1 MAEDQGVNG
10 DRWNDQFTKLLKTL
24 NWIPLGDA
32 NMDLINEK
40 DQKHGVDRLFL
51 FKESH
56 KTTRTEGSLIEA
68 KNYKTTSYNSN
79 MVDEWINTLDA
90 KLINLKNSDELM
102 KQFEILDQVPLR
114 TGIIAVWFSD
124 FEKYSEFR
132 PKFVESM
139 KKVKLNQKRG
149 NPNRIYVLEN
159 EAILR
164 LASLTMAI
172 ENINNSKNTKTEFQF
187 FYPIVDTHPAT
198 RSNVLNPNYMT
209 AKFILGDYYDT
220 DNIEQRVVFYF
231 GDIDLSSFKR
241 LQQALANFGFLD
253 VSKPLTIFT
262 YQRDASEFRKISPD
276 IPPLF
281 GIQKVSLKTM
291 HTMVDLPPFLID

>member
-24 NWIPLGDA
+24 NWNTLGDA
-32 NMDLINEK
+32 NMDLVNEK
-40 DQKHGVDRLFL
+40 DEKHGVDRLFL
-51 FKESH
+51 FEESL
-56 KTTRTEGSLIEA
+56 KSTRTEASLIEA

-79 MVDEWINTLDA
+79 MVGEWINTLDA

-114 TGIIAVWFSD
+114 IGIIAVWFSD
-124 FEKYSEFR
+124 YDKYSEFR

-139 KKVKLNQKRG
+139 KKVKLNQRKG
-149 NPNRIYVLEN
+149 NPNKIYVLEN

-164 LASLTMAI
+164 LASLAMAI
-172 ENINNSKNTKTEFQF
+172 EGINNSKSTKTEFQF
-187 FYPIVDTHPAT
+187 FYPIIDTNPAT

-209 AKFILGDYYDT
+209 AKFILGDFYDT
-220 DNIEQRVVFYF
+220 DNIEHRVVFYF
-231 GDIDLSSFKR
+231 GDLELSSFRR
-241 LQQALANFGFLD
+241 LQQALANFGCLD
-253 VSKPLTIFT
+253 ENKPLTIYT
-262 YQRDASEFRKISPD
+262 YQRDAGEFRKISPE

-281 GIQKVSLKTM
+281 GTQKVSLKAM